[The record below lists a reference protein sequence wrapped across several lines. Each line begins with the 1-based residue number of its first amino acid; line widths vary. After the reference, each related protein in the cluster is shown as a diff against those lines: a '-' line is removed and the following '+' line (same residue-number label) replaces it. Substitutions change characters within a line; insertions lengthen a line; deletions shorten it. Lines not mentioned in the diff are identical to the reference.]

1 MNHHI
6 ITYDDSLGYFFQI
19 CLLTRRC
26 GLWSIQACL
35 HHIKQITNSFVF
47 VQIEEIIAFARWW
60 TRSHKGSKNFW
71 WHKFFKTRDI
81 CTQNF
86 SRQYQLHF
94 RIWQFQFF
102 AHGQIIGSEV
112 FKFSASI
119 LCFWPTVQCSVNSFW
134 GFFSMAS
141 AMSFGG
147 GTCTATGW
155 SLSGFLFTRSTYIW
169 PSVDF
174 RSIWYFFFGQIPRMK
189 I

>member
-26 GLWSIQACL
+26 GLWSIQDCL
-35 HHIKQITNSFVF
+35 YHIKQIANSFVF
-47 VQIEEIIAFARWW
+47 VQIEEIIPFARWW
-60 TRSHKGSKNFW
+60 TQSHKGSKNFW

-81 CTQNF
+81 CIQNF
-86 SRQYQLHF
+86 PENINSTSESDNFNFSLMGKSLVLRFLSFQP
-94 RIWQFQFF
+94 QFCASGLLFSVLS
-102 AHGQIIGSEV
+102 IVSE
-112 FKFSASI
+112 A
-119 LCFWPTVQCSVNSFW
+119 
-134 GFFSMAS
+134 FSMAS